1 MMLLQSLFISVI
13 NLSFGASFLMLALL
27 LLRPILKKL
36 PKWMICAMWTLVA
49 VRLMIPFTLESRWSL
64 IPDWSISIA
73 SEKGVDAENGISF
86 GKVSTGGK
94 ESKDKDTAAIS
105 ETQGELLGNPENH
118 GVTPGN
124 YAGGQGNSADVP
136 GHYAG
141 DQGNSADVPGNYAG
155 DQGYYAGMQGNPAET
170 QGNYAGMQG
179 NPSGTKGN
187 IAGEQGNSGGSQGN
201 PAVPQENYVGAQGNP
216 AVSQENY
223 VGAQGNPAGTQ
234 GNSAGDQENYAGTQG
249 NSVGVQGSS
258 AGAQK
263 TIVGEMDEIPGDP
276 VGAQAKGMLV
286 YFGSGIWI
294 AGVIVMLAYEALS
307 AWRLWRTVRLG
318 VRKKVG
324 GVEIWTGGGI
334 DNSFLFGIF
343 RPRIYLPEGL
353 EEQHRDYVLR
363 HELAHLKR
371 RDYLWKPLGYLILS
385 VYWFHPLCWVSY
397 LLFCRDME
405 MACDEKVTKEFD
417 ANERARYCQT
427 ILDLSYGKR
436 NALIGTANFGQ
447 SDTKSRVEA
456 VLSHKKPAKWVKFAG
471 MMICLALGAFFLTS
485 PNGKA
490 IGNLLSFPTKIQRT
504 DKIYDAEGNERDITF
519 DLLMRSGK
527 DGINLSGSILF
538 DGRTYL
544 DAKNAMKNP
553 EGDWSNFFFIPQ
565 DYAINEWKEFIAIN
579 PLDGNMDSYT
589 LFITAAGETKTY
601 SSEKAAISSKATE
614 GNQDHPGKG
623 EDAPSGNQDKSAGG
637 KEESAGSKEG
647 SSAAANLGLSGKAA
661 WESEGIDISDFYA
674 KDNGDILNAYVI
686 DEGGVLWGYGENRFG
701 QLGQGFADRKFYKE
715 KVKMAEHAI
724 HVDYSQS
731 GFMIYLTEDHK
742 LYGLGNG
749 GSGVLLT
756 GENIDWSSL
765 VKGEEHAVCSPVLL
779 MEHVQYACC
788 GRNDIVCLLEDGSV
802 WTWGITGISTARDYQ
817 LVSEPVKIL
826 DGAILV
832 TGGMFNHAALLSDG
846 GVWTWGYNYAGG
858 CGVPELGIV
867 DTPTKVADNVIRVW
881 TSRKRTNTCAD
892 YENMSPEN
900 EKHEETTIIERADHS
915 FWRCGEGV
923 GNEEKLL
930 KKYYEA
936 VDFPI
941 VCTHEFLPCTPRNFD
956 GTEVT
961 AKDAFKRFLSGDRT
975 VLNPEQE
982 RRGGFAGYL
991 TGLDFGFSFEYVL
1004 MDLDGDGSE
1013 ELIVQSGDDLGDYNG
1028 VFHFENV
1035 SGRVVSWRDDAFES
1049 DRVYLLSDGSL
1060 AKRWTDYVA
1069 QREYWIIF
1077 RYLPGGEE
1085 EEIKRFVH
1093 GDPSAYRIEAG
1104 LEEHD
1109 YPWNEIDGVEV
1120 TSEEFQRE
1128 YERSIYNKRVTSWRN
1143 AATGE
1148 IREAPEGT
1156 GVPAWCFGIVHFEN
1170 NWIAKLED
1178 FDGNGEEEYLTVE
1191 ASPVLSGSG
1200 SILTVYWNKKAVCQY
1215 EDALNIIKVS
1225 NYHYSD
1231 LDNDGERELFL
1242 ELLPNVNSMPLVQYL
1257 VLKEGRDG
1265 WYALENFETVGE
1277 SLTNSFPLRITYSDK
1292 PWEAKI
1298 TCDGYDGEI
1307 LVDVKRVYDAWEED
1321 IREAYGE
1328 GYEKAFGKGNN
1339 RGECAQIAD
1348 WGIWEIGFRRFEGE
1362 NCLVA
1367 RQGIVRDWKDA
1378 LWGVVDIIFNYDR
1391 AGKICVKDMRFEYV
1405 DEYYGAMTMPYDTVM
1420 SDMEVQAGAY
1430 AEENVEGLLPAVKER
1445 LETKEYYYIQID
1457 QSSSYSF
1464 RYRVCVHDLV
1474 ADEDRAVTEWQRAY
1488 FWKENMAISRFDG
1501 HEATF
1506 RFLKDQ
1512 TDSVPERMTVSGL
1525 EDYGVFSILSL

>member
-13 NLSFGASFLMLALL
+13 NLSIGASFLMLALL

-86 GKVSTGGK
+86 GKVSTVGK

-136 GHYAG
+136 GNYAG

-155 DQGYYAGMQGNPAET
+155 DRGNSAGDQGNYAGMQGNPAET
-170 QGNYAGMQG
+170 QGNIAGMQG
-179 NPSGTKGN
+179 NPAGT
-187 IAGEQGNSGGSQGN
+187 QGN
-201 PAVPQENYVGAQGNP
+201 PAVPQENYVG
-216 AVSQENY
+216 E
-223 VGAQGNPAGTQ
+223 QGNPAGTQ
-234 GNSAGDQENYAGTQG
+234 GNSAGDKDNYARTQEDPAGDKDNYAGTQG

-353 EEQHRDYVLR
+353 KEQHRDYVLR

-417 ANERARYCQT
+417 ANERAGYCQT

-565 DYAINEWKEFIAIN
+565 DYAINDWKEFIAIN

-756 GENIDWSSL
+756 GGNIDWSSL
-765 VKGEEHAVCSPVLL
+765 VKGEEHAVCTPVLL

-846 GVWTWGYNYAGG
+846 SVWTWGYNYAGG

-1077 RYLPGGEE
+1077 RYLPSGEE

-1109 YPWNEIDGVEV
+1109 YPWNEIDGGEV

-1128 YERSIYNKRVTSWRN
+1128 YERSIYNMRVTSWRN

-1148 IREAPEGT
+1148 IREAHEGT
-1156 GVPAWCFGIVHFEN
+1156 GVPAWCFGIVHFEK
-1170 NWIAKLED
+1170 NWITKLED

-1367 RQGIVRDWKDA
+1367 RQGIVRDWKFA

-1430 AEENVEGLLPAVKER
+1430 AEENGEGLLPAVKER
-1445 LETKEYYYIQID
+1445 LETKEYYYVQID
-1457 QSSSYSF
+1457 QPSSYSF